1 MALPELIPRELLFGL
16 PKVTKPEISPDGRKI
31 AYLKRTDDVLNIW
44 LKDEKGETQL
54 TFEKERSIIN
64 YIWAKNS
71 KHIIYMKD
79 YDGDENW
86 HIYKIDILTG
96 EIKDLT
102 PFEGVQARILR
113 AHPSK
118 PDEILID
125 MNKRD
130 PSVHDVYRLNLQTG
144 EMKLEMENP
153 GNLMTGLGVGLHGW
167 VTDRNLKI
175 KAGHFVC
182 NDGGVEL
189 RILEKGE
196 WKPVLKWSPEES
208 LFSTCLGV
216 LSEDEFY
223 ILDAIN
229 SPTYRI
235 SILNVKTGERKEVIS
250 DTEYDCMPWWA
261 LFHPYTDE
269 LLAIC
274 VYKEKAN
281 WVAISEKVKE
291 DIEFLNNEL
300 KGDYGIIS
308 QNTDNNIWII
318 EFDKD
323 DSPTEFYLYQR
334 DSKKLEFLFS
344 TKPELKKYTFSNKM
358 PVFIRTRDGYRMLCY
373 LTFPHGLARKNLPT
387 VLKVHGG
394 PWGRDFWGFDPVAQW
409 LANRG
414 YLCLQVNFRSSVGFG
429 KQFLNAGDKEWGGK
443 MHDDLVDAVKW
454 CIENGYADPE
464 RIAIMGASYGGY
476 AALCGA
482 TFTPDLF
489 KCAISVCG
497 PSNLITFLKS
507 IPPYW
512 KTYRAIFRK
521 RIGDP
526 DKEAEFLKSRSPYFH
541 ADKIKIPLLIGQGA
555 NDPRVKREESEQ
567 IVKALRER
575 GKEVEYLLFENEG
588 HGLLIQENRLKF
600 FESAEK
606 FLAKHLGGRCEKI
619 YGI

>member
-1 MALPELIPRELLFGL
+1 MALPKLIPREVLLGL
-16 PKVTKPEISPDGRKI
+16 PEVTNPKISPDGRKI

-44 LKDEKGETQL
+44 LKDEKGERQL
-54 TFEKERSIIN
+54 TFEKERSIVN
-64 YIWAKNS
+64 YIWAENS
-71 KHIIYMKD
+71 RHIIYMKD

-86 HIYKIDILTG
+86 HIYRIDTLTG
-96 EIKDLT
+96 KIKDLT
-102 PFEGVQARILR
+102 PFEGVQASILR

-118 PDEILID
+118 PDEILIQ

-144 EMKLEMENP
+144 EMNLEMENP
-153 GNLMTGLGVGLHGW
+153 GNLMTALGLHGW

-175 KAGHFVC
+175 RAGHFIC
-182 NDGGVEL
+182 DDGSVEL

-208 LFSTCLGV
+208 LFSTCIEA

-235 SILNVKTGERKEVIS
+235 SVLNVKTGEKKEVIS
-250 DTEYDCMPWWA
+250 DPDYDCTWWM

-269 LLAIC
+269 LLAVCI
-274 VYKEKAN
+274 YKEKAN
-281 WVAISEKVKE
+281 WVAVSEKVKE

-300 KGDYGIIS
+300 KGDYAIIS
-308 QNTDNNIWII
+308 QNTDNNIWVI
-318 EFDKD
+318 EFTKD
-323 DSPTEFYLYQR
+323 DTPTEFYLYRR
-334 DSKKLEFLFS
+334 DNKKLEFLFS
-344 TKPELKKYTFSNKM
+344 TQPELKKYTLSNKM
-358 PVFIRTRDGYRMLCY
+358 PVFIRTRDGYKMLCY
-373 LTFPHGLARKNLPT
+373 LTFPEGLPRKNLPM

-394 PWGRDFWGFDPVAQW
+394 PWSRDFWRFDPVVQW

-414 YLCLQVNFRSSVGFG
+414 YLCLQVNFRGSMGFG
-429 KQFLNAGDKEWGGK
+429 KEFLNAGDREWGGK
-443 MHDDLVDAVKW
+443 MQDDLVDSVKW

-512 KTYRAIFRK
+512 KTYWAIFRK

-541 ADKIKIPLLIGQGA
+541 ADKIKIPLLIAQGA
-555 NDPRVKREESEQ
+555 NDPRVNREESEQ

-600 FESAEK
+600 YESAEK
-606 FLAKHLGGRCEKI
+606 FLAKHLGGRCEEI
-619 YGI
+619 HGI